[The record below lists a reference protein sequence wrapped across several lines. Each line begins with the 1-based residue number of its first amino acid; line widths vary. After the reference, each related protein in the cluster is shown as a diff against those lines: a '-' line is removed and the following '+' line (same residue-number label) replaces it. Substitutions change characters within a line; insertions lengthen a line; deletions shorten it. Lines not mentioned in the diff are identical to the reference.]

1 MGCDVPRTL
10 PSASSSDRCVCASD
24 SSADES
30 GSSRVEPAISDAW
43 FNTLRMSLSFFL
55 TGRQGMSDCMGAR
68 QRGMVCGRAYG
79 VRSVMPSDRL
89 MDDKAPALYSGVQV
103 QWEGR

>member
-1 MGCDVPRTL
+1 M
-10 PSASSSDRCVCASD
+10 CASD

-30 GSSRVEPAISDAW
+30 GSSRVELAISDAW

-68 QRGMVCGRAYG
+68 QRGMVWGRAYG

-89 MDDKAPALYSGVQV
+89 MDVLLDKAPALYSGVQV
-103 QWEGR
+103 DWEGR